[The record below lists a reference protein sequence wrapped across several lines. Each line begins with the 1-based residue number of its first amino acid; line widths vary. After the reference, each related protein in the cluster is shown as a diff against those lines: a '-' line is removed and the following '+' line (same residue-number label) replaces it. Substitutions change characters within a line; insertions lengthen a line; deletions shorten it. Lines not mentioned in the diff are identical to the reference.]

1 MIDQGAYAALINL
14 SLTSS
19 RMVKSNCASA
29 LCNLCCETGSEYKA
43 VKEGA
48 PYALIQISLICPE
61 NTLTCLTALLNI
73 SCVTEK
79 FARVEEVTEAL
90 LHFTTGLREEEEI
103 VWISALCNLSSLRNN
118 QLRLVEDGILRFVE
132 RVMKS
137 HSVPLRSIASK
148 ILRNLT
154 TDSRTRAKL
163 MDQSVLTTLMN
174 MARDDEEAVRMSC
187 VYAFYNL
194 SRDNACRE
202 KIVGSNAV
210 SVLIRMSIEK
220 MSNVDMGRIASKTLR
235 ILCGDKVLAK
245 KLVGDGIVKALMS
258 LIRTDDGTIRQY
270 CAESIC
276 SLFQNESVLSRL
288 IEQGAV
294 NVLVSL
300 SQSDGVDTITSEWC
314 AFALFQLSTN
324 DLCPVFL
331 LVNGILPSL
340 ITLCKSQGK
349 RTKKFCAAALLSL
362 SNKKTRDHQGLY
374 KSSVD
379 VSSAIPILVDMLRNE
394 FSESIKVD
402 CASAL
407 YNLADD
413 DSNCDQ
419 MLQAGALIPVVNL
432 TQADHM
438 QTKIKC
444 AAILSRLSCH
454 DKYSQEFASDRVLM
468 VLLELSCL
476 EHALTQRRVIIAI
489 SNLSQL
495 PELRTILLKLK
506 ATEFII
512 SLASKPDE
520 QIRRGCAAII
530 CNLSSEDGSERRMIK
545 AGVVS
550 TLLITALVTSDQVET
565 KLICAKALVNLMYDP
580 GSYAKMVKEGVIWG
594 LGNLTL
600 LDNPYILN
608 MCSKALCNL
617 SGDYARQM
625 LSSPSTVGSIMKLL
639 KQNGDLELQRYSGR
653 ILTNIL
659 LQTTDADEDFRREA
673 VNNMLTMSS
682 CKDREVSVMCIFCL
696 CLASQSESCRS
707 TIVSSGV
714 LRNIDVSSIFHDPSV
729 SYAYLTMFGNIAND
743 PQMRTQVLDDQ
754 SVSRF
759 MTICHSHNADLDVAV
774 LNALYCLSCAEE
786 NLLKLCKQNSLEIIR
801 IIWTTH
807 SDHCEEFFHHLV
819 AYLFNLST
827 DSSIHARLVSQ
838 GIVRLFRSI
847 WSEAKKSPVTAYLTV
862 AAISQLACGSVNTN
876 QMVSEGCSD
885 ILCFPA
891 QFIGDR
897 PHTPLMNHS
906 NTGGVPNLAL
916 AMAQKPTPA
925 TAPASHPH
933 FHATDP
939 SPSHNLVDQAL
950 LERCSAAFRNLSIS
964 IPNQEALVNAGAI
977 HALVKLGTPTREYD
991 LYSKEFLRTRKNCAS
1006 ALRSMTFNPSFQAE
1020 LSKSEVISII
1030 LEDLTS
1036 NGADELKSF
1045 EKNLLTEL
1053 ETESWRNGSRGQQ
1066 KETRAAPMESLPL
1079 HTHLL
1084 GGISNVSLD
1093 VDPQSVNQQMKYLV
1107 RVQLEEPP
1115 IETSDAH
1122 EALEDGLQT
1131 LASYSDDEGGGG
1143 GNAAMVYPDSVL
1155 YGKTECTPQ
1164 WAINKEAFADNETE
1178 EGEESEVCISLPLTS
1193 PRLQYNIRVDLSH
1206 FEDEND
1212 DPDKCSVAISPHPAH
1227 HSGPLSLPLLPPLT
1241 PPREVACPYSGRT
1254 CVSLRVLPL
1263 SSQAVARVKS
1273 LPIPHTAPADG
1284 SVLVPVCELV
1294 CATNPCGS
1302 SESDQADQEESH
1314 QRAEQY
1320 EGVQGAGC
1328 AH

>member
-1 MIDQGAYAALINL
+1 MIDQGAYAAIINL

-19 RMVKSNCASA
+19 RMVKSDCASA
-29 LCNLCCETGSEYKA
+29 LCNLCCETGYEYKA
-43 VKEGA
+43 VKEGT
-48 PYALIQISLICPE
+48 PYALIQIASICPE
-61 NTLTCLTALLNI
+61 NTLSCLTALLNI

-79 FARVEEVTEAL
+79 FPRVEEVTEAL
-90 LHFTTGLREEEEI
+90 LHFTSGLSEEEEI

-118 QLRLVEDGILRFVE
+118 QLRLVEDGILRVVE

-137 HSVPLRSIASK
+137 QSVPLRSIASK

-154 TDSRTRAKL
+154 TDSRTRGKL

-174 MARDDEEAVRMSC
+174 MARDDEETVRMSC
-187 VYAFYNL
+187 VYSFYNL

-235 ILCGDKVLAK
+235 ILCGDKVLAN
-245 KLVGDGIVKALMS
+245 KLVGDGIIKALMS

-300 SQSDGVDTITSEWC
+300 SQSDGVDAITSEWC

-349 RTKKFCAAALLSL
+349 RTKKFCAAALWSL
-362 SNKKTRDHQGLY
+362 TNKKTRDHRGVY
-374 KSSVD
+374 KRSVD

-413 DSNCDQ
+413 DANCDQ
-419 MLQAGALIPVVNL
+419 MLQVGALIPVVNL
-432 TQADHM
+432 TQADYL

-454 DKYSQEFASDRVLM
+454 EKYYKEFASETVLK
-468 VLLELSCL
+468 VLLELSRL
-476 EHALTQRRVIIAI
+476 EHALTQRRVIIAV

-495 PELRTILLKLK
+495 PELRKILLQLE
-506 ATEFII
+506 ATEYII

-530 CNLSSEDGSERRMIK
+530 CNLSSEDGSEKRMIE

-550 TLLITALVTSDQVET
+550 TLLITALVTSDQVDT
-565 KLICAKALVNLMYDP
+565 KLICAKALVNLMYDSK
-580 GSYAKMVKEGVIWG
+580 SYAKMVKEGVIWG

-617 SGDYARQM
+617 SGKYARQM
-625 LSSPSTVGSIMKLL
+625 LSSPSTVSSIMKLL
-639 KQNGDLELQRYSGR
+639 TQNGDLELQRYSGR

-659 LQTTDADEDFRREA
+659 LQTTDTDEDFRREA
-673 VNNMLTMSS
+673 VKNMLVMSS
-682 CKDREVSVMCIFCL
+682 CKDKEVSEMCIYCL
-696 CLASQSESCRS
+696 CLASQSESCRT

-714 LRNIDVSSIFHDPSV
+714 LSNIDVSSIFNDPSV
-729 SYAYLTMFGNIAND
+729 SYAYLTMFGNIANN
-743 PQMRTQVLDDQ
+743 PSMRTQVLDGQ

-759 MTICHSHNADLDVAV
+759 LTICNSQNRDLDIAV

-786 NLLKLCKQNSLEIIR
+786 NLSKLCKQNSLDIIR
-801 IIWTTH
+801 IIWNSH
-807 SDHCEEFFHHLV
+807 AEQSDQFLHHMI
-819 AYLFNLST
+819 AYLFNLT
-827 DSSIHARLVSQ
+827 TYPAIHSHLVSQ
-838 GIVRLFRSI
+838 GIVRIFHNL
-847 WSEAKKSPVTAYLTV
+847 WHQAKKKSSVTAYLTV
-862 AAISQLACGSVNTN
+862 AAISQLASGSVNTN
-876 QMVSEGCSD
+876 QMVREGCSD
-885 ILCFPA
+885 ILCYPA
-891 QFIGDR
+891 QCITDQV
-897 PHTPLMNHS
+897 PLS
-906 NTGGVPNLAL
+906 TGISSSIPSATIPAATIPV
-916 AMAQKPTPA
+916 A
-925 TAPASHPH
+925 TATSSHIHSLHLTDSAS
-933 FHATDP
+933 
-939 SPSHNLVDQAL
+939 SHNLFDQSI
-950 LERCSAAFRNLSIS
+950 LERCSAAFRNLAIS
-964 IPNQEALVNAGAI
+964 IPNQDALVSAGAI
-977 HALVKLGTPTREYD
+977 DALVKLGTATREYD
-991 LYSKEFLRTRKNCAS
+991 LYSPEFLRTRKNCAS
-1006 ALRSMTFNPSFQAE
+1006 ALRSMTFNPAFQAK
-1020 LSKSEVISII
+1020 LSKREVISII
-1030 LEDLTS
+1030 LEDLT
-1036 NGADELKSF
+1036 NNFRPEELNVF

-1066 KETRAAPMESLPL
+1066 KETRAVPMASLPL
-1079 HTHLL
+1079 YTHLL

-1107 RVQLEEPP
+1107 KVQLEEPP
-1115 IETSDAH
+1115 IDTSDAH
-1122 EALEDGLQT
+1122 EALEDGFQN
-1131 LASYSDDEGGGG
+1131 LASYSDDEGGVGG
-1143 GNAAMVYPDSVL
+1143 SGMIYPDSVL
-1155 YGKTECTPQ
+1155 YGKMECVPPQ
-1164 WAINKEAFADNETE
+1164 GGTTRRQEFDQRHAGASETE
-1178 EGEESEVCISLPLTS
+1178 TGESEVLIP
-1193 PRLQYNIRVDLSH
+1193 SH
-1206 FEDEND
+1206 F
-1212 DPDKCSVAISPHPAH
+1212 PS
-1227 HSGPLSLPLLPPLT
+1227 
-1241 PPREVACPYSGRT
+1241 
-1254 CVSLRVLPL
+1254 
-1263 SSQAVARVKS
+1263 
-1273 LPIPHTAPADG
+1273 AD
-1284 SVLVPVCELV
+1284 
-1294 CATNPCGS
+1294 
-1302 SESDQADQEESH
+1302 
-1314 QRAEQY
+1314 
-1320 EGVQGAGC
+1320 
-1328 AH
+1328 